1 MCAQTPFM
9 NHRSIRSRI
18 ALFRLLA
25 ILAALPLAAT
35 VVGCSSTIT
44 KVQKTERPR
53 FKARWVL
60 LPFVNHSETP
70 QAGERVEAMLGT
82 LMRGRGV
89 PHLEAYSAPKDD
101 DSRLMVG
108 DRQRVEESLT
118 WAKTQKY
125 EYAVTGSVEEWRYK
139 AGIDGEPAVGFTV
152 RIVDLGTGRIVW
164 SSSGSRTGSASE
176 NASGTA
182 LKLLD
187 TMVSEL
193 ELG

>member
-1 MCAQTPFM
+1 MT
-9 NHRSIRSRI
+9 RR
-18 ALFRLLA
+18 ALLKLTAPLLLLSLVGVGVGA
-25 ILAALPLAAT
+25 GGCGST
-35 VVGCSSTIT
+35 VTR
-44 KVQKTERPR
+44 VQRTDRPR
-53 FKARWVL
+53 VKARWVM

-89 PHLEAYSAPKDD
+89 PYLESYAAPKDD
-101 DSRLMVG
+101 ESRLMVG
-108 DRQRVEESLT
+108 DRQRLEESMG
-118 WAKTQKY
+118 WAKSQKY

-139 AGIDGEPAVGFTV
+139 AGIDGEPAVGVTV
-152 RIVDLGTGRIVW
+152 RIVDLGTNRIVW
-164 SSSGSRTGSASE
+164 SSSGSRTGSASD

-193 ELG
+193 ELGP

>member
-1 MCAQTPFM
+1 M
-9 NHRSIRSRI
+9 NRRSLLKI
-18 ALFRLLA
+18 AASMGAHLA
-25 ILAALPLAAT
+25 LGTLIGCGST
-35 VVGCSSTIT
+35 VTR
-44 KVQKTERPR
+44 VQRTDRPR
-53 FKARWVL
+53 VKARWVM

-89 PHLEAYSAPKDD
+89 PYLETYAAPKDD
-101 DSRLMVG
+101 ESRLMVG
-108 DRQRVEESLT
+108 DRQRLEESMG

-139 AGIDGEPAVGFTV
+139 AGIDGEPAVGITV
-152 RIVDLGTGRIVW
+152 RIVDLGTNRIVW
-164 SSSGSRTGSASE
+164 SSSGSRTGGASD

-193 ELG
+193 ELAP